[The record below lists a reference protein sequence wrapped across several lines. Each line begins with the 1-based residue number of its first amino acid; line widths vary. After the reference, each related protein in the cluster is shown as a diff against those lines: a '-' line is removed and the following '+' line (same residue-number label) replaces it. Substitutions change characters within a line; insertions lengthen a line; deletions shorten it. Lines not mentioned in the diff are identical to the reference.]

1 MLTFDP
7 LKRVSAV
14 KALEHPYFQDEE
26 PATQTESLNQGVK
39 SAAGGICVWVQDS
52 FYWFSVL
59 FLHPNRGLNTQTSEL
74 EGHRHRRGSVII
86 CVPSLKTEPVVLVF
100 SRDWWI
106 QNAAWVVLQSVWPTR
121 GLSTYVGVGSK
132 GTGTPFIFNTTV
144 EIRENDS

>member
-86 CVPSLKTEPVVLVF
+86 CVPSLKTEPVVLV
-100 SRDWWI
+100 
-106 QNAAWVVLQSVWPTR
+106 
-121 GLSTYVGVGSK
+121 LSSAGTDGSK
-132 GTGTPFIFNTTV
+132 MLLELFYRVFDQPEGYPRMLVLVLKEQERLSFLTQL
-144 EIRENDS
+144 